1 MKKLYSSLLLLV
13 LTLSFVQ
20 FSYASQTTNAK
31 KETGYIS
38 LNASEVKELEPTIAN
53 ITFAVENTAN
63 DAQKAALENN
73 LISNKIIDALKSIT
87 TEKTDT
93 IQTTNF
99 SVRPVY
105 YTSSGKRVI
114 KNYTAV
120 NSVTVETKDI
130 TKVAKLIDIAIQNG
144 ANRVNGLYYFIENEK
159 QICNSFYPEIIKNLK
174 LQATTLAHA
183 AGTSLDGL
191 KHMNVSCGSDTMVS
205 NGRFY
210 AKGVA
215 MDSTAAESYGTPV
228 EAGKIKIR
236 VHVNADFYVK

>member
-1 MKKLYSSLLLLV
+1 MKKIYSFLLLL
-13 LTLSFVQ
+13 LFMLSFIQ
-20 FSYASQTTNAK
+20 LSYASQNTNDN
-31 KETGYIS
+31 KEKGFIS
-38 LNASEVKELEPTIAN
+38 LSASEIKELEPTVAN

-63 DAQKAALENN
+63 DAQKATLENN
-73 LISNKIIDALKSIT
+73 LISNKIIDALKQIT
-87 TEKTDT
+87 DEKTDT

-144 ANRVNGLYYFIENEK
+144 ANRVNGLYYSIENEK
-159 QICNSFYPEIIKNLK
+159 QVCNSLYPEIIKGLK
-174 LQATTLAHA
+174 LQATTLAQA

-210 AKGVA
+210 AKGVT
-215 MDSTAAESYGTPV
+215 MDSSSSESYSTPV

-236 VHVNADFYVK
+236 VHVNADFYVE